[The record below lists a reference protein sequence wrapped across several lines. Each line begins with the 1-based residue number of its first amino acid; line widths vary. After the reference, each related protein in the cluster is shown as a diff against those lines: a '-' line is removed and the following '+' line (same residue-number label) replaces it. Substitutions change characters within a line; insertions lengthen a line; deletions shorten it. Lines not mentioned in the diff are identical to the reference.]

1 MTIACGTE
9 DRRRISHGPE
19 VGFSRMGKLTL
30 FVFLLLLNNAL
41 GDEPSPT
48 PSVATTLGNLYR
60 QARSE
65 MYYGSR
71 YAAEGSSVTSGAIGV
86 RGEPEHRDAAYYE
99 SRCIT
104 CDPNKSAGPDR
115 GWRQRNRYDYY
126 DDDYL
131 ADKRDRDRYD
141 NSLPDMT
148 RGGYDYDRMKGS
160 AYDYDRMRGGYDY
173 ERPRGA
179 AYDYDRVKPL
189 PQEYDRYDP
198 YVRHDVGRPMA
209 YPDRYDVQ
217 AGRDRY
223 YDNPKYDYNSD
234 RHPERGNGY
243 DNVDQ
248 RHLYMN
254 RYDPYLITARRRP
267 IDDLYVNR
275 YDPYNRNYP
284 VRYDPYERYDPYW
297 ERSYNRRPYDDRY
310 ERYPIR
316 DRPDSRGYFS
326 GGMWGPGYE
335 RGYASS
341 WNYLGPRD
349 SWREPGR
356 DRESGDNW
364 KDLERNRSGPYRP
377 RDYFNDSTASPV
389 GSRGTGYSYDR
400 PETSTKS
407 DTTDHDQ
414 ATSAPQT
421 QDNKVY
427 KD

>member
-115 GWRQRNRYDYY
+115 G
-126 DDDYL
+126 
-131 ADKRDRDRYD
+131 
-141 NSLPDMT
+141 
-148 RGGYDYDRMKGS
+148 
-160 AYDYDRMRGGYDY
+160 MRGGYDY